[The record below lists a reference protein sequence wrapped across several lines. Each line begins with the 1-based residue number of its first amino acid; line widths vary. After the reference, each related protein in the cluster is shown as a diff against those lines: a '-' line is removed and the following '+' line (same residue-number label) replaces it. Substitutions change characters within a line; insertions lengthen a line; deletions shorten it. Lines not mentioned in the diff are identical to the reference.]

1 MSLDLQNDA
10 DCKEAAAILNSAL
23 QYDPELLERPAYALS
38 DSLKAS
44 LVKDNLDKL
53 PNVLS
58 DQQASEI
65 LHSVMATIPDLQSTE
80 LLDRKAQLLQQVNTL
95 LLSDPKN

>member
-1 MSLDLQNDA
+1 M
-10 DCKEAAAILNSAL
+10 
-23 QYDPELLERPAYALS
+23 
-38 DSLKAS
+38 
-44 LVKDNLDKL
+44 KDNLDKL